1 MFVLFSLC
9 MKEQVHGDYK
19 VKVDQQDKVM
29 AHSKHHEVCVG
40 FSYSHFVLPIPLQL
54 APSFTTPVCCVSYY
68 LHFQFVT
75 SLGSPDLQEVPQE
88 EGGSEWQGPSKLD
101 IETMVWD
108 LPIRLYTTY
117 PNHAALGLRLDTKVT
132 GTV

>member
-1 MFVLFSLC
+1 
-9 MKEQVHGDYK
+9 
-19 VKVDQQDKVM
+19 M

-40 FSYSHFVLPIPLQL
+40 FSHSHFVLPIPLQL